1 MTWQLK
7 CKHRS
12 SALNIFP
19 VAGDMAFA
27 LVKFSRNRAGLT
39 AGQIQL
45 RNPRPCME
53 AASLSDRREQDRI
66 NSEIERISKSSDP
79 FAAAVR
85 ATRMPMLITDPN
97 KPDNPIVFSNDAFS
111 RLTGY
116 AREEVLGRNCRFLQ
130 GAQTDPEGIAKIRD
144 AIERRVPIEIEIQ
157 NHKKDGQVFWNRVLI
172 SPVFDD
178 RGTLTHFFAS
188 QFDVTLERDHMVRL
202 QRERDALEAEVARH
216 TEEITRSEDRLRFIL
231 KAGRMGIWTLDLAAQ
246 RLVASAICKENFG
259 RHTSDPFSYGDL
271 LAAVHPDDQE
281 RMKAT
286 VARSIE
292 EHKDYDIE
300 YKILT
305 PKGELRWVLI
315 RGQTHYKADGSPL
328 SMAGVSIDITDRK
341 RGDDHRD
348 LLSAELNH
356 RVKNSMATM
365 QSIAHQT
372 LRNASDL
379 DQARET
385 LDARLQ
391 SLSAAHDVL
400 TRENWE
406 GATLAEIVDGALQPF
421 RVNQGKRFA
430 TGGPDIKLL
439 PRKALALV
447 LALHELATNA
457 VKYGALSND
466 EGRVI
471 LNWQLVDGATES
483 RLWLRWEELGGPAV
497 SSPSRTG
504 FGTRMIERALAAEFG
519 GSAEIEYRPRGV
531 VFTIEAPLSDTPP

>member
-1 MTWQLK
+1 
-7 CKHRS
+7 
-12 SALNIFP
+12 LNIFP

-27 LVKFSRNRAGLT
+27 LLKFGRNRAGLT

-45 RNPRPCME
+45 RIPRPCME

-66 NSEIERISKSSDP
+66 NSEIERISNSSDP

-188 QFDVTLERDHMVRL
+188 QFDATLERDHMVRL
-202 QRERDALEAEVARH
+202 QRERDALEADVARH

-259 RHTSDPFSYGDL
+259 RRTSDPFSYGDL

-292 EHKDYDIE
+292 EHRDYDIE

-305 PKGELRWVLI
+305 PEGELRWVLI
-315 RGQTHYKADGSPL
+315 RGQTHYKADGAPL

-483 RLWLRWEELGGPAV
+483 HLWLRWEELGGPAV

>member
-1 MTWQLK
+1 
-7 CKHRS
+7 
-12 SALNIFP
+12 
-19 VAGDMAFA
+19 
-27 LVKFSRNRAGLT
+27 
-39 AGQIQL
+39 
-45 RNPRPCME
+45 
-53 AASLSDRREQDRI
+53 LSDRREHDRI
-66 NSEIERISKSSDP
+66 NSEIESISKSSDP

-97 KPDNPIVFSNDAFS
+97 RPDNPIVFSNDAFS

-116 AREEVLGRNCRFLQ
+116 AREEILGHNCRFLQ
-130 GAQTDPEGIAKIRD
+130 GPKTDPESVSKIRD

-157 NHKKDGQVFWNRVLI
+157 NHKKDGEVFWNRVLI
-172 SPVFDD
+172 SPVFD
-178 RGTLTHFFAS
+178 GTGALTYFFAS

-202 QRERDALEAEVARH
+202 RRDRDALEAEVERRSV
-216 TEEITRSEDRLRFIL
+216 EIMRSEDRLNFIL
-231 KAGRMGIWTLDLAAQ
+231 KAGRMGIWTLDLADL
-246 RLVASAICKENFG
+246 RLVASSICKENFG
-259 RHTSDPFSYGDL
+259 RSVSDPFGYGEL
-271 LAAVHPDDQE
+271 LDAVHPDDKE

-292 EHKDYDIE
+292 QRIDYDIE
-300 YKILT
+300 YKILS
-305 PKGELRWVLI
+305 PKGELRWVHV
-315 RGQTHYKADGSPL
+315 RGQTHYKADGTPL

-341 RGDDHRD
+341 RGDDHRE

-372 LRNASDL
+372 LRHSADL
-379 DQARET
+379 DQAREA
-385 LDARLQ
+385 LDARLH

-406 GATLAEIVDGALQPF
+406 GATLAEIADGALRPF
-421 RVNQGKRFA
+421 RTGQGKRFA
-430 TGGPDIKLL
+430 IGGPDVKLV

-471 LNWQLVDGATES
+471 LNWELIDGAKTD
-483 RLWLRWEELGGPAV
+483 RLWLRWEELGGPPVA
-497 SSPSRTG
+497 PPTRKG

-519 GSAEIEYRPRGV
+519 GTAEIDYRPRGV
-531 VFTIEAPLSDTPP
+531 VFTVEAPLSEGSSAETTLS